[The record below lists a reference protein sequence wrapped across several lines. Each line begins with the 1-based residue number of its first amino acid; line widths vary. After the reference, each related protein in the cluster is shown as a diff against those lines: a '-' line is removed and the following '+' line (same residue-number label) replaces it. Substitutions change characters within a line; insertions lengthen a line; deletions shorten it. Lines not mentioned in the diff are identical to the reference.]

1 MATVSTDGKTLKKA
15 GVIRILSGKDNSILR
30 TLNGTFANQQFGTAI
45 AVVDDQN
52 SDSVPDVL
60 VGEPLADITTTV
72 LSKIRKLKDAG
83 LVAVYS
89 GSDGALIN
97 VIAEGGKAGDNFGA
111 AVAVGD
117 LNNDATIDLVV
128 GVPMSDEVAKNAGQV
143 TVFDGLS
150 KTVLYARYGYQSGEH
165 FGAAVAVGGGILFV
179 GSPQFDVD
187 QGDGASLKDAGHV
200 SGYFGYDEAVSGEV
214 FAYYGGEKGDALGA
228 AIAAAPNGDHVI
240 GMPLADS
247 TGKDSGIVML
257 YRMVSPNVM
266 QGTVLTGAKVGD
278 NFGGALA
285 IQDVDNDGLLDFAI
299 GAAKFDVSTSV
310 EKRKAAGFKT
320 VLLKDAGRVEVL
332 SGAAL

>member
-1 MATVSTDGKTLKKA
+1 MSLTGDATSAGFGDVVGNAGDVNADGIPDIIVGDRYDNTAASQA
-15 GVIRILSGKDNSILR
+15 GSAWVFSG
-30 TLNGTFANQQFGTAI
+30 
-45 AVVDDQN
+45 V
-52 SDSVPDVL
+52 
-60 VGEPLADITTTV
+60 
-72 LSKIRKLKDAG
+72 
-83 LVAVYS
+83 
-89 GSDGALIN
+89 DGALLYRFYGS
-97 VIAEGGKAGDNFGA
+97 ASSDNFGA
-111 AVAVGD
+111 AVSSAGD
-117 LNNDATIDLVV
+117 VNNDATIDLVV

-143 TVFDGLS
+143 TVFDGLG

-165 FGAAVAVGGGILFV
+165 FGAAVAVGGGILFI

-187 QGDGASLKDAGHV
+187 QGDGTSLKDAGHV

-228 AIAAAPNGDHVI
+228 AVAAAPNGDHVI

-247 TGKDSGIVML
+247 TGKDSGSVML
-257 YRMVSPNVM
+257 YRMVSPDVM
-266 QGTVLTGAKVGD
+266 QGTVLSGATAGD

-299 GAAKFDVSTSV
+299 GAAKFDVSTSI
-310 EKRKAAGFKT
+310 EKRKSAGVKT